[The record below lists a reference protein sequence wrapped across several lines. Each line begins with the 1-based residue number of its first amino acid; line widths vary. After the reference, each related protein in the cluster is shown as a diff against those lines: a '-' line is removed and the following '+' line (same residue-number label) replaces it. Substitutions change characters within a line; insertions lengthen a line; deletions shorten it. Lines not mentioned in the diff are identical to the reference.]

1 MIILFLLP
9 ALILY
14 SFLFIY
20 PAAKA
25 FYVSLFDWNGFSSNM
40 KFIGLDN
47 FKELFADS
55 HFWNVVMKNT
65 VIIIFV
71 GGLFI
76 FGIAFLL
83 CGVLTTDIK
92 GKKFFRALL
101 FFPSIINPVAIAILW
116 SFIYNKQWG
125 LLNNILKVIGLENF
139 QQTWLAPDKLI
150 WAILAAMIWMYT
162 GFYCVILLAAL
173 DRVPVGLIEAAKLEG
188 ASEFTIFFK
197 VKLPMI
203 WDVLVTS
210 LVLWG
215 INAVKEFSLLYAW
228 GGGVDIPPPGTQNL
242 ATYMYITAFGRRV
255 TIYRMG
261 YSTAMGVLMFL
272 MIIILFK
279 LITRVTK
286 KEAIEY

>member
-1 MIILFLLP
+1 MVILFLLP

-14 SFLFIY
+14 LLLFIY
-20 PAAKA
+20 PAIRA
-25 FYVSLFDWNGFSSNM
+25 FYVSLFNWNGFTTSM
-40 KFIGLDN
+40 KFVGLGN
-47 FKELFADS
+47 FKELFRDS
-55 HFWNVVMKNT
+55 HFWGVVMKNT
-65 VIIIFV
+65 GIIIIV
-71 GGLFI
+71 GGIFV

-83 CGVLTTDIK
+83 SGILTTDIK
-92 GKKFFRALL
+92 GKKFYRALL

-125 LLNNILKVIGLENF
+125 MLNNILGAIGLSNF
-139 QQTWLAPDKLI
+139 QQTWMAPETLI
-150 WAILAAMIWMYT
+150 WAVLAAIVWMYT

-188 ASEFTIFFK
+188 ASETKIFFK
-197 VKLPMI
+197 IKIPMI

-210 LVLWG
+210 MVLWG

-228 GGGVDIPPPGTQNL
+228 GGGVDIPPAGTQNL

-261 YSTAMGVLMFL
+261 YSTAMGVIMFVL
-272 MIIILFK
+272 IAVIVT
-279 LITRVTK
+279 LITRITK
-286 KEAIEY
+286 KETIEY

>member
-1 MIILFLLP
+1 MVILFLLP

-14 SFLFIY
+14 LLLFIY
-20 PAAKA
+20 PAIRA
-25 FYVSLFDWNGFSSNM
+25 FYVSLFDWNGFTTSM
-40 KFIGLDN
+40 KFIGLGN
-47 FKELFADS
+47 FKELFGDS
-55 HFWNVVMKNT
+55 HFWGVVMKNT
-65 VIIIFV
+65 GIIIIV
-71 GGLFI
+71 GGIFV

-83 CGVLTTDIK
+83 SGILTTDIK
-92 GKKFFRALL
+92 GKKFYRALL

-125 LLNNILKVIGLENF
+125 MLNNILGAIGLSNF
-139 QQTWLAPDKLI
+139 QQTWMAPETLI
-150 WAILAAMIWMYT
+150 WAVLAAIVWMYT

-188 ASEFTIFFK
+188 ASETKIFFK
-197 VKLPMI
+197 IKIPMI

-210 LVLWG
+210 MVLWG

-228 GGGVDIPPPGTQNL
+228 GGGVDIPPAGTQNL

-261 YSTAMGVLMFL
+261 YSTAMGVIMFVL
-272 MIIILFK
+272 IAVIVT
-279 LITRVTK
+279 LITRITK
-286 KEAIEY
+286 KETIEY